1 MSSKLLNRSS
11 KRQNRTKPS
20 SFRVICQE
28 SMRSWQTTRSNVW
41 KVWLQK
47 WIRLKMEMPR
57 SCKCRVLPRNL
68 INRRLQN
75 RVMIPRQ
82 MSVKDTMVISFRI
95 WRIKILHLCVIV
107 WAKVSTRIKIRVR
120 TKACQTTRLVVIIQF
135 MWVRFYLIDM
145 LSSRSLVGVIFQL
158 SGWPRILST
167 TATWHLK
174 FKRVHSTTWRQ
185 LMMRWIFWI
194 RLPKTGVLKNG
205 RSQFVDTT
213 MVISIWW
220 QDWTNLAS
228 FQRARTAH
236 SCWTLSFI
244 TGLMGSILLW
254 FLRFWGW
261 TFWRLLKDTT
271 IRVCHCHW
279 CVS

>member
-1 MSSKLLNRSS
+1 
-11 KRQNRTKPS
+11 
-20 SFRVICQE
+20 
-28 SMRSWQTTRSNVW
+28 
-41 KVWLQK
+41 
-47 WIRLKMEMPR
+47 
-57 SCKCRVLPRNL
+57 
-68 INRRLQN
+68 
-75 RVMIPRQ
+75 
-82 MSVKDTMVISFRI
+82 
-95 WRIKILHLCVIV
+95 
-107 WAKVSTRIKIRVR
+107 
-120 TKACQTTRLVVIIQF
+120 
-135 MWVRFYLIDM
+135 
-145 LSSRSLVGVIFQL
+145 
-158 SGWPRILST
+158 
-167 TATWHLK
+167 
-174 FKRVHSTTWRQ
+174 
-185 LMMRWIFWI
+185 
-194 RLPKTGVLKNG
+194 
-205 RSQFVDTT
+205 VDTT